1 MAQIASKFAQQF
13 NPVPRKIERA
23 ARVRQ
28 QCPYHPIA
36 VAAGAFVWSYRAL
49 FSCV

>member
-1 MAQIASKFAQQF
+1 MVPLAGSDKYEQNPETPVNSK
-13 NPVPRKIERA
+13 A